1 MSNVE
6 TNFKKVASFLDSWWK
21 IISIL
26 SLLVFFI
33 YEISVVWFQISQMEK
48 EMEILKNEIENV
60 NKLQDERM
68 DKRLN
73 QLETDLKDII
83 EKGINLTEEF
93 KQHLIDNARDKGTIF
108 EGMKWLE
115 KDK

>member
-1 MSNVE
+1 MQDG
-6 TNFKKVASFLDSWWK
+6 KLDRAARFVDNWWK

-26 SLLVFFI
+26 SLLIFFI
-33 YEISVVWFQISQMEK
+33 YEISVVWFQINQMEK
-48 EMEILKNEIENV
+48 EFEILKKEIESV
-60 NKLQDERM
+60 NQFQDERM
-68 DKRLN
+68 DKRFN
-73 QLETDLKDII
+73 QLEGDLKEII

-115 KDK
+115 KYK

>member
-6 TNFKKVASFLDSWWK
+6 TNVKKVASFLDSWWK

-68 DKRLN
+68 DKRFN

>member
-6 TNFKKVASFLDSWWK
+6 TNVKKVASFLDSWWK

-68 DKRLN
+68 DKRFN

-83 EKGINLTEEF
+83 EKGINLTEQF
-93 KQHLIDNARDKGTIF
+93 QQHLIDNARDKGTIF

>member
-6 TNFKKVASFLDSWWK
+6 TNVKKVASFLDSWWK

-68 DKRLN
+68 DKRFN
-73 QLETDLKDII
+73 QLEGDLKDII

-93 KQHLIDNARDKGTIF
+93 KQHLIDNAKDKGTIF

>member
-6 TNFKKVASFLDSWWK
+6 TNVKKVASFLDSWWK

-48 EMEILKNEIENV
+48 EMEILKN
-60 NKLQDERM
+60 
-68 DKRLN
+68 
-73 QLETDLKDII
+73 
-83 EKGINLTEEF
+83 
-93 KQHLIDNARDKGTIF
+93 
-108 EGMKWLE
+108 
-115 KDK
+115 